1 MGYDAVSPPLSG
13 ENVATT
19 NFDRVM
25 VWKFDSAPEDLRV
38 LSRAGAASHW
48 LAFVP
53 AAMHGPDL
61 ELAIRLQVPQSGLEQ
76 YRTASGNVI
85 YVGSSDVKQLM
96 ELVVSHTSIPD
107 PEGIRDR

>member
-1 MGYDAVSPPLSG
+1 M
-13 ENVATT
+13 ATT

-25 VWKFDSAPEDLRV
+25 VWKFDAAPEDLRV
-38 LSRAGAASHW
+38 LSRARGASHW

-61 ELAIRLQVPQSGLEQ
+61 ELAIRLQVLQPGLEQ
-76 YRTASGNVI
+76 YRTASGDVI

-96 ELVVSHTSIPD
+96 ELVVSHAPVPPS
-107 PEGIRDR
+107 EGMRAR